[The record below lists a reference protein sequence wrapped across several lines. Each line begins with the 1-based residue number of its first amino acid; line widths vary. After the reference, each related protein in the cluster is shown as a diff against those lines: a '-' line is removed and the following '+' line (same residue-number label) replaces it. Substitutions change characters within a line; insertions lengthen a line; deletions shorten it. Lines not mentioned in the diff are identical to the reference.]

1 MTAALILESP
11 AAWTQEPDALQAL
24 ADRAVEAAFH
34 VGLEAFRTPE
44 TTPDATTDAT
54 PGATPGRTAAPDDPA
69 PALAIALID
78 DARMTALNA
87 EFRDQTKPTNVLS
100 WPNYDGASP
109 EAVIPAGLAD
119 GPARYWGDLALA
131 GETVIREATAEKKAF
146 AAHFS
151 HLIIHGVLH
160 LLGHDHIEDDQAE
173 RMEALETLALNS
185 LGYPDPY
192 GDHEDAA

>member
-1 MTAALILESP
+1 
-11 AAWTQEPDALQAL
+11 
-24 ADRAVEAAFH
+24 
-34 VGLEAFRTPE
+34 
-44 TTPDATTDAT
+44 
-54 PGATPGRTAAPDDPA
+54 
-69 PALAIALID
+69 
-78 DARMTALNA
+78 
-87 EFRDQTKPTNVLS
+87 VLS